1 MSESGAGVAVLR
13 PRVDPSGADFL
24 SGGGELGRLI
34 REYDWS
40 QTPLGP
46 IESWPRSLKT
56 TTAIL
61 LRSPVPIVLLWG
73 PEGIMIYN
81 DAYAVF
87 GEARHPRLLGSKV
100 LDGWPEVADFN
111 ANVMKVGLAGGTLA
125 YRDQHLVLHRHGR
138 ADDVWMNLGYSPVL
152 DDEGKPAGV
161 LAIVIETTERVI
173 GERRLSTLREIGS
186 RTTPPRSVEF
196 ACETALAAMAAENPA
211 DLPCALL
218 YLASEAGLRLAAHY
232 GAEPL
237 AHSLRLDPSED
248 TQLTAAIEALRQGA
262 NREVSPGA
270 LIREGSGRIE
280 RFDLLPITVGK
291 ALAGALAV
299 GTVAGT
305 RSLFPKGDSPDRA
318 GLHQFFE
325 LVASQISKAIA
336 AAQTLEGERKRAESL
351 AELDRAK
358 TSFFSNISH
367 EFRTPLT
374 LMLGPLAEV
383 ATDPALSDAARE
395 QVAMARRNALR
406 LLKLVNS
413 LLDFSRLEA
422 GRILASFAPTD
433 LATLTRDL
441 ASTFR
446 SAIERSGLEF
456 TVDCPPLAEPVY
468 VDGEMWEKIV
478 LNLLSNAFKFT
489 LAGRIA
495 VSLRAEA
502 SHVVLEVADTGAGI
516 PESELPRIFER
527 FHRIE
532 GAEARTQEGSGIG
545 LAMVQEL
552 VKLHGGT
559 VSVRSEPGAGSTFE
573 VRLPRG
579 AAHLPVDRIRP
590 ARRDGHPSSDTHAY
604 LEEAQRW
611 ISTPGGESADS
622 LRSGEWQL
630 PLPGANAPA
639 ARRVVVAD
647 DNADMR
653 TYLRELLSP
662 MYAVET
668 VSNGEEALEAANR
681 ERPALIL
688 ADVMMPGCNGL
699 QLLDRLRAN
708 EQTRDIP
715 IVLLSARAGEEARV
729 EGLHAGADDYLI
741 KPFSGRELLAR
752 IGTLLELTRMR
763 AERDAQFRAFV
774 GATSDAVFRTSADW
788 SEMRHLEGNR
798 FIADTRAPDRD
809 WLQRYIPPP
818 DQPQVRAAIEEMRR
832 TRRCPSLEHRVLR
845 LDGSLGWALSRA
857 VPIEDANG
865 EILEW
870 FGTVSDITERKIA
883 EAEIA
888 RAEEKLREE
897 ARQKDEFLAM
907 LAHELRNP
915 LAPITNASELLL
927 HTVKDRGRARI
938 AIEMIRRQTRHLTRM
953 VDDLLDV
960 SRITQGRIQLKREPV
975 NIAQV
980 IAQAIETVEPLL
992 REKRLRLS
1000 STSSSYE
1007 LYVEGDLPRLIQCV
1021 VNILGN
1027 SIKYTDAAGLIRIQ
1041 TRAEGELAVI
1051 EIADNGAGMAPEL
1064 LPRIFDLFVQGDR
1077 TLDRA
1082 EGGLGIGLSVVK
1094 RLIEM
1099 HKGEVFAASPG
1110 VGLGATFQI
1119 RLPRIERPPP
1129 QSLQVCE
1136 TPTRSKRI
1144 LVVDDNADAAES
1156 LAMLLSLQGHETRV
1170 ALRGKEALAAAEGFK
1185 PDVAL
1190 LDLGLPEMDGYELAA
1205 RLRAMPELRGVR
1217 LLALTGYGRSED
1229 RHRTRAAGFDD
1240 HLVKPVD
1247 LAALARALGQSTLE
1261 SGSNF
1266 QSRPL

>member
-1 MSESGAGVAVLR
+1 MSDTGAGIAVLR
-13 PRVDPSGADFL
+13 PKAAPADVDFL

-40 QTPLGP
+40 RTPLGP
-46 IESWPRSLKT
+46 LESWPQSLKT
-56 TTAIL
+56 ATAIL

-81 DAYAVF
+81 DAYATF
-87 GEARHPRLLGSKV
+87 GGARHPRLLGSKV
-100 LDGWPEVADFN
+100 LEGWPEVADFN
-111 ANVMKVGLAGGTLA
+111 AHVMRVGLAGGTLA

-138 ADDVWMNLGYSPVL
+138 ADDVWTNLGYSPVL

-161 LAIVIETTERVI
+161 LAIVIETTERVV
-173 GERRLSTLREIGS
+173 GERRLRTLREMGS
-186 RTTPPRSVEF
+186 RTTPARSVETV
-196 ACETALAAMAAENPA
+196 CEAALSAMADENPA

-218 YLASEAGLRLAAHY
+218 YLASGQELRLAAHY
-232 GAEPL
+232 GAQPL
-237 AHSLRLDPSED
+237 EAALCLRACGE
-248 TQLTAAIEALRQGA
+248 TQLAAAIEALRRGA
-262 NREVSPGA
+262 SREIAAAA
-270 LIREGSGRIE
+270 LVCESSRRVD
-280 RFDLLPITVGK
+280 RFELLPITVGED
-291 ALAGALAV
+291 LAGALAI
-299 GTVAGT
+299 GRHCGSPRADAN
-305 RSLFPKGDSPDRA
+305 GDSPDEAMLR
-318 GLHQFFE
+318 QFLE
-325 LVASQISKAIA
+325 LVASQVSKAIA

-374 LMLGPLAEV
+374 LMLGPLAQV
-383 ATDPALSDAARE
+383 AADPALPDTARE
-395 QVAMARRNALR
+395 QVALARRNCSR

-422 GRILASFAPTD
+422 GRIRACFAPTD

-446 SAIERSGLEF
+446 SAIERAGLQFE
-456 TVDCPPLAEPVY
+456 VDCPPLAEAAY
-468 VDGEMWEKIV
+468 VDSEMWEKIV

-489 LAGRIA
+489 LEGRI
-495 VSLRAEA
+495 SLRLRAEGA
-502 SHVVLEVADTGAGI
+502 HAVLEVADTGSGI
-516 PESELPRIFER
+516 PQSELPRVFER

-545 LAMVQEL
+545 LAIVQEL
-552 VKLHGGT
+552 VKIHGGT
-559 VSVRSEPGAGSTFE
+559 VGLRSQLGAGSAFE
-573 VRLPRG
+573 VRIPLG
-579 AAHLPVDRIRP
+579 TGHLPADRIRS
-590 ARRDGHPSSDTHAY
+590 ARAGNSTSIGGDSHAY

-611 ISTPGGESADS
+611 ISPDAGESADPFP
-622 LRSGEWQL
+622 SGEWQL
-630 PLPGANAPA
+630 PRLGAKSGVS
-639 ARRVVVAD
+639 RRIIIAD

-653 TYLRELLSP
+653 SYLRQLLSP
-662 MYAVET
+662 SYAVET
-668 VSNGEEALEAANR
+668 VSNGEEALRAIER
-681 ERPALIL
+681 EPPALVI
-688 ADVMMPGCNGL
+688 ADVMMPRCNGL
-699 QLLDRLRAN
+699 QLLDRLRAG

-729 EGLHAGADDYLI
+729 EGLRAGADDYLI

-752 IGTLLELTRMR
+752 VGTLLELTRMR
-763 AERDAQFRAFV
+763 AAHDAQFRAFV

-788 SEMRHLEGNR
+788 SEMRHLEGNG
-798 FIADTRAPDRD
+798 FIADTREPDHN
-809 WLQRYIPPP
+809 WLQRYIPPS
-818 DQPQVRAAIEEMRR
+818 DEPQVRAAIDEMLR

-845 LDGSLGWALSRA
+845 LDGSYGWALSRA
-857 VPIEDANG
+857 VPIEDADG
-865 EILEW
+865 EIVEW
-870 FGTVSDITERKIA
+870 FGTTSDITERKLA

-888 RAEEKLREE
+888 RAEERLREE

-927 HTVKDRGRARI
+927 HTIKDRGRARI
-938 AIEMIRRQTRHLTRM
+938 AVEMIRRQARHLTRM

-960 SRITQGRIQLKREPV
+960 SRITQGRIQLKRAAV

-980 IAQAIETVEPLL
+980 IAQAIETVESLL
-992 REKRLRLS
+992 REKGLRLS

-1021 VNILGN
+1021 VNVLGN
-1027 SIKYTDAAGLIRIQ
+1027 SIKYTDRGGEIRVQ
-1041 TRAEGELAVI
+1041 TRAEGGLAVI
-1051 EIADNGAGMAPEL
+1051 EVADNGAGISPEL

-1099 HKGEVFAASPG
+1099 HRGEVLAASPG
-1110 VGLGATFQI
+1110 IGLGATFQI
-1119 RLPRIERPPP
+1119 RLPRIERPRP
-1129 QSLQVCE
+1129 QSLEASQ
-1136 TPTRSKRI
+1136 PQMGPKRI

-1156 LAMLLSLQGHETRV
+1156 LAMLLNLKGHETRV
-1170 ALRGKEALAAAEGFK
+1170 ALRGGEALEQAETFK

-1205 RLRAMPELRGVR
+1205 RLRAVPGLQAIR
-1217 LLALTGYGRSED
+1217 LVALTGYGRSED
-1229 RHRTRAAGFDD
+1229 RQRTQAAGFHG

-1247 LAALARALGQSTLE
+1247 LAALGRALGD
-1261 SGSNF
+1261 
-1266 QSRPL
+1266 SR

>member
-1 MSESGAGVAVLR
+1 MSESGAGAAVLR
-13 PRVDPSGADFL
+13 PKIVPTDVDFL
-24 SGGGELGRLI
+24 SGGGELGGLI

-40 QTPLGP
+40 RTPLGP
-46 IESWPRSLKT
+46 LESWPRSLKT
-56 TTAIL
+56 ATAIL

-73 PEGIMIYN
+73 PDGIMIYN

-87 GEARHPRLLGSKV
+87 GGARHPRLLGSKV
-100 LDGWPEVADFN
+100 LEGWPEVADFN
-111 ANVMKVGLAGGTLA
+111 ANVMRVGLSGGTLS

-138 ADDVWMNLGYSPVL
+138 ADDVWTNLGYSPVL
-152 DDEGKPAGV
+152 DEEGKPAGV
-161 LAIVIETTERVI
+161 LAIVIETTERVV
-173 GERRLSTLREIGS
+173 GERRLRTLREIGS
-186 RTTPPRSVEF
+186 RATPARSVDTVCK
-196 ACETALAAMAAENPA
+196 AALAAMADENPA

-218 YLASEAGLRLAAHY
+218 YIASEGKLRLAAHY
-232 GAEPL
+232 GAQPL
-237 AHSLRLDPSED
+237 QPELRLEPSDD
-248 TQLTAAIEALRQGA
+248 TELAAAIAALRQGA
-262 NREVSPGA
+262 RREIAAGA
-270 LIREGSGRIE
+270 LIRESSGRTD
-280 RFDLLPITVGK
+280 RFDLLPITVGES
-291 ALAGALAV
+291 LAGALAV
-299 GTVAGT
+299 GTASSSP
-305 RSLFPKGDSPDRA
+305 SLFPDGGSADRVR
-318 GLHQFFE
+318 LQQFLE
-325 LVASQISKAIA
+325 LVASQVSKAIA

-383 ATDPALSDAARE
+383 AADPSLSDAARE
-395 QVAMARRNALR
+395 QVALARRNALR

-422 GRILASFAPTD
+422 GRIQASFAPID

-446 SAIERSGLEF
+446 SAIERAGLAF
-456 TVDCPPLAEPVY
+456 TVDCQPLAAPAY
-468 VDGEMWEKIV
+468 VDSEMWEKIV

-489 LAGRIA
+489 LEGQITVR
-495 VSLRAEA
+495 LRTEG
-502 SHVVLEVADTGAGI
+502 SHAVLEVADTGSGI
-516 PESELPRIFER
+516 PQSELPRVFER

-532 GAEARTQEGSGIG
+532 GSAARTQEGSGIG

-552 VKLHGGT
+552 VKLHGGS
-559 VSVRSEPGAGSTFE
+559 VSLRSELGAGSTFE
-573 VRLPRG
+573 VRLPLG
-579 AAHLPVDRIRP
+579 ASHLPAERIRP
-590 ARRDGHPSSDTHAY
+590 VPANGLLGVGGESHAY
-604 LEEAQRW
+604 FEEAQRW
-611 ISTPGGESADS
+611 IVGHGDEPADS
-622 LRSGEWQL
+622 VRCGEWQL
-630 PLPGANAPA
+630 PLAGPNSRL
-639 ARRVVVAD
+639 ARRIVVAD

-653 TYLRELLSP
+653 AYLRELLSP
-662 MYAVET
+662 TYAVET
-668 VSNGEEALEAANR
+668 VSNGEEALEAIER

-688 ADVMMPGCNGL
+688 ADVMMPRCNGL
-699 QLLDRLRAN
+699 QLLDRLRAV
-708 EQTRDIP
+708 ERTRDIP
-715 IVLLSARAGEEARV
+715 IVLVSARAGEEARV
-729 EGLHAGADDYLI
+729 EGLHAGADDYLV

-788 SEMRHLEGNR
+788 SEMRHLDGNG
-798 FIADTRAPDRD
+798 FIADTHEPDRD
-809 WLQRYIPPP
+809 WLQRYIPPS
-818 DQPQVRAAIEEMRR
+818 DQPQVRAAIEQILR

-845 LDGSLGWALSRA
+845 LDGSLAWALSRA

-865 EILEW
+865 DVMEW
-870 FGTVSDITERKIA
+870 FGTTSDITERKLA

-915 LAPITNASELLL
+915 LAPITNASELLV

-938 AIEMIRRQTRHLTRM
+938 AIEMIRRQARHLTRM

-960 SRITQGRIQLKREPV
+960 SRITQGRIELKRTAV

-980 IAQAIETVEPLL
+980 IAQAIEMVESLL

-1027 SIKYTDAAGLIRIQ
+1027 SIKYTDAGGEIRIQ

-1051 EIADNGAGMAPEL
+1051 EITDNGAGIAPEL
-1064 LPRIFDLFVQGDR
+1064 MPRIFDLFVQGDR

-1082 EGGLGIGLSVVK
+1082 QGGLGIGLSVVR

-1099 HKGEVFAASPG
+1099 HNGEVAGASPG

-1119 RLPRIERPPP
+1119 RLPRIERPRP
-1129 QSLQVCE
+1129 QSLENPQ
-1136 TPTRSKRI
+1136 PQMGSKRI

-1156 LAMLLSLQGHETRV
+1156 LAMLLSLQGHEARV
-1170 ALRGKEALAAAEGFK
+1170 ALHGEEALAKARGFK
-1185 PDVAL
+1185 PDVAF
-1190 LDLGLPEMDGYELAA
+1190 LDLGLPDMNGYELAA
-1205 RLRAMPELRGVR
+1205 RLRTMPELQAMR
-1217 LLALTGYGRSED
+1217 LVALTGYGRSED
-1229 RHRTRAAGFDD
+1229 RHRTQAAGFDE

-1247 LAALARALGQSTLE
+1247 LAALARALGH
-1261 SGSNF
+1261 F
-1266 QSRPL
+1266 H